1 MNNIDYENVEV
12 LEIKAQLEDIPKPP
26 IFNEKKEK
34 KSIKTILIGLILVL
48 IIFIGFGLFYF
59 LKFAKENTVEQI
71 KEVKVIELGTKKE
84 EVKEKGCKLNLDNV
98 DFEKTGKY
106 DCSAICDKKEYEL
119 KIEIVDTTEP
129 EVELKILNLK
139 TNQIFNAE
147 DFVLT
152 YYDLSNVEIKF
163 QNQEYSNISGEN
175 GVYIV
180 PIIAEDQSGNIIKKY
195 GILLVT
201 SVLADKFLSASKIE
215 STTYNATLKVTDK
228 IGFNSSNYYIN
239 ALRIY
244 DYTFNSKEDYLNA
257 KKELSADGKIIFDDS
272 TINIKII
279 QELTKQE
286 LDKLNGNFPSTYNE
300 ISKLYFGLNYTNRV
314 EFN

>member
-26 IFNEKKEK
+26 MFNEKKEK

-59 LKFAKENTVEQI
+59 LKFAKENTEEQI

-98 DFEKTGKY
+98 NFEKTGKY

-119 KIEIVDTTEP
+119 KIEIVDTTSP
-129 EVELKILNLK
+129 QLVLK
-139 TNQIFNAE
+139 TLNIKPNENVSAM
-147 DFVLT
+147 DFVIAL
-152 YYDLSNVEIKF
+152 YDLNEYDVEF
-163 QNQEYSNISGEN
+163 HNININEINKSEGI
-175 GVYIV
+175 YIV
-180 PIIAEDQSGNIIKKY
+180 PIKASDKVGNVTIEN
-195 GILLVT
+195 GILVI
-201 SVLADKFLSASKIE
+201 SNIVADKFLVASKLQK
-215 STTYNATLKVTDK
+215 TDYDATLKVVDK

-244 DYTFNSKEDYLNA
+244 EYSFNSKEEYKNI
-257 KKELSADGKIIFDDS
+257 KKDFGTNENVKFDD
-272 TINIKII
+272 NALKIT
-279 QELTKQE
+279 QVKLLTKE
-286 LDKLNGNFPSTYNE
+286 DLDVLNGNFPSTYNE
-300 ISKLYFGLNYTNRV
+300 ITKLYFNLGYKNKI
-314 EFN
+314 E